1 MPPIQCICGPSFPAR
16 SYWHHRQIK
25 HVHCCGAYFAGKNWS
40 KHEKETG
47 HAGVEI
53 RPQPKKQQVS
63 KGRCRDL
70 IDCELGCGSTLERH
84 RMPKHRGSKHY
95 KCDSCGLTFLLK
107 GRIQHRYKTA
117 HDHYTEVNL
126 PNPEQLAAGP
136 GASTRLT
143 MSDSVT
149 WSESNVT
156 AEMRRKYDFPI
167 RTLLRE
173 CQTSPIPALPT
184 GSRWN
189 RNRRLL
195 QRIFPEDRD
204 IPFARIGT
212 FSDTTDDAEVWY
224 VTEKQIEEKVIDR
237 GFVLRKPTVIKSHP
251 AGRCGR
257 SLDLFLEALHNHFA
271 GSRVDVQDLSTTKTR
286 PVSMP
291 VDAVIKRIREG
302 PDFRAG
308 QLPINLL
315 NLKYFGQA
323 PPTPTFLNMPRFD
336 VLPAIGSHLEAEFSR
351 DATAGKRGHA
361 TAREVD
367 LDRSLTFSLFAQR
380 GSFTGFH
387 VDCPDGTWVSNE
399 WGLKLWIFARSSD
412 EADMT
417 KFAEEGAEWA
427 PKDIAVIVLEP
438 GDALVMPPAEVV
450 PHAVLTLEDSHMVGG
465 MFMDA
470 HRIVDSIQK
479 LFWIATHPT
488 VTNEAIPLQL
498 LSGWEHLRNRFLAQ
512 DRPVADRDKFDE
524 ISELLRAQ
532 LSCQCPGP
540 CRKKCSA
547 CRCSSSLAQ
556 DERCTSWCH
565 RAPGSNKRKLS
576 TRASASSGAD

>member
-1 MPPIQCICGPSFPAR
+1 
-16 SYWHHRQIK
+16 
-25 HVHCCGAYFAGKNWS
+25 
-40 KHEKETG
+40 
-47 HAGVEI
+47 
-53 RPQPKKQQVS
+53 
-63 KGRCRDL
+63 
-70 IDCELGCGSTLERH
+70 
-84 RMPKHRGSKHY
+84 
-95 KCDSCGLTFLLK
+95 
-107 GRIQHRYKTA
+107 
-117 HDHYTEVNL
+117 
-126 PNPEQLAAGP
+126 
-136 GASTRLT
+136 

-156 AEMRRKYDFPI
+156 AEMRRKYEFPI
-167 RTLLRE
+167 RTLFRE

-291 VDAVIKRIREG
+291 VDAVIKQIREG

-351 DATAGKRGHA
+351 EAIAGKRGHA

-367 LDRSLTFSLFAQR
+367 LDRCLTFSLFAQR

-399 WGLKLWIFARSSD
+399 WGLKLWIFARNSD

-417 KFAEEGAEWA
+417 EFAEEGAEWA
-427 PKDIAVIVLEP
+427 PKEVAVIVLEP
-438 GDALVMPPAEVV
+438 GDTLVMPPAEVV

-498 LSGWEHLRNRFLAQ
+498 LSGWEHLLRRDLGALAGT
-512 DRPVADRDKFDE
+512 A
-524 ISELLRAQ
+524 
-532 LSCQCPGP
+532 
-540 CRKKCSA
+540 
-547 CRCSSSLAQ
+547 
-556 DERCTSWCH
+556 
-565 RAPGSNKRKLS
+565 KLS
-576 TRASASSGAD
+576 MSWSVSEEVFLLSMLIVLGAR